1 MSRAA
6 QFEDDGG
13 IRVSNFD
20 ISKTE
25 VERLRSLA
33 QERGHDP
40 DALYALSGANL
51 LRAALG
57 FELRKRGGSRERT
70 KPSVTGKK
78 QRLVKGTDKGIAAR
92 KSTRRRRR

>member
-6 QFEDDGG
+6 QFEDHGG

-40 DALYALSGANL
+40 DALSGANL

-57 FELRKRGGSRERT
+57 FELRKQGGSRKRA
-70 KPSVTGKK
+70 KPLGTGKK
-78 QRLVKGTDKGIAAR
+78 QRPVKGKDKGVAAR
-92 KSTRRRRR
+92 KSMRRRRR